1 MRSLILILVITFST
15 TSQASE
21 SFSSFHMLKGANSKE
36 KVIESFDNLIELIK
50 NHRAL
55 YCVTDGSYAVKEMKF
70 HFEKEKKE
78 CLKSL
83 EVYSKDAQV
92 SVALFT
98 EHVSNLKLESSDS
111 YSTLLSDKDLLNK
124 Q

>member
-1 MRSLILILVITFST
+1 MRSLILILIITFST
-15 TSQASE
+15 AAHASN
-21 SFSSFHMLKGANSKE
+21 SFSNFHIFQNSNSKE

-50 NHRAL
+50 NYRAF

-70 HFEKEKKE
+70 HFEKERKE
-78 CLKSL
+78 CLKNL
-83 EVYSKDAQV
+83 GKYAKDVNV

-111 YSTLLSDKDLLNK
+111 YSTLLSDKDLLSK